1 MIKKI
6 KVTLWDILV
15 SLLLSEKGTLKEKI
29 PERFDFKEM
38 QLLFSGKAYFYVVFP
53 KVCMI

>member
-15 SLLLSEKGTLKEKI
+15 SLLLLEKGTLKEKI
-29 PERFDFKEM
+29 PQRFDFKEM
-38 QLLFSGKAYFYVVFP
+38 LLLFSGKAYFYVVFP
-53 KVCMI
+53 KVCMT